1 MKAFILKSNFYS
13 YDINNNE
20 DLLNRQLRLLTK
32 FGIKD
37 LYFLYNIDDI
47 EKYRKKYNF
56 NYTII
61 DSFNLNVEDDIII
74 INGDSVFSEPILND
88 ILESNNNSSVI
99 NTYEPFSAI
108 TIDNNNI
115 VKNIDKKLLGNLFYY
130 FPLIKINKFKNVNDF
145 SDIFELYDI
154 KLIDN
159 SNEIC
164 FIFDDNTKK
173 KEYINN
179 YFAKNK
185 TVYLAFSTDI
195 IHGGHIR
202 ILKRAKELGKVI
214 VGVMSDQAVASFKRY
229 PVLDY
234 EHRYE
239 IIKNIKYVDEAIEQK
254 TLSYT
259 DNLLRIKPDYV
270 VHGDEWRED
279 NLRYIRQETL
289 NTLKSIGGKLI
300 EYPFST
306 DKEFSV
312 LEYKSAEYLSIPD
325 VRRGRL
331 KKILSYKPIVSIIEA
346 HNGLTGLIAEK
357 TTVVKDGK
365 YYQFD
370 GMWVSSLCD
379 STSRGKPDIEL
390 VDLSSR
396 LQTIDEIMEVTTK
409 PIILDAD
416 TGGLIEHF
424 VYNVKTLER
433 IGVSAVIIED
443 KIGLKKNSLFGT
455 EVEQQQDTIE
465 NFCNKISSGKQ
476 VLKTK
481 DFMIIARVESLILE
495 QGMDDAL
502 KRAFAYTEAGADG
515 IMIHSRKKEPDEIFE
530 FCSKFR
536 EKNNKSY
543 LVVVPTT
550 FNSVTEDEFAGK
562 GVNIVIYA
570 NQLTRSAFP
579 AMKKTAETILY
590 NRRAKEADDMC
601 MSIKDILT
609 LIPEE

>member
-202 ILKRAKELGKVI
+202 IL
-214 VGVMSDQAVASFKRY
+214 
-229 PVLDY
+229 
-234 EHRYE
+234 
-239 IIKNIKYVDEAIEQK
+239 N
-254 TLSYT
+254 
-259 DNLLRIKPDYV
+259 
-270 VHGDEWRED
+270 
-279 NLRYIRQETL
+279 
-289 NTLKSIGGKLI
+289 
-300 EYPFST
+300 
-306 DKEFSV
+306 
-312 LEYKSAEYLSIPD
+312 
-325 VRRGRL
+325 
-331 KKILSYKPIVSIIEA
+331 
-346 HNGLTGLIAEK
+346 
-357 TTVVKDGK
+357 
-365 YYQFD
+365 
-370 GMWVSSLCD
+370 
-379 STSRGKPDIEL
+379 
-390 VDLSSR
+390 
-396 LQTIDEIMEVTTK
+396 
-409 PIILDAD
+409 
-416 TGGLIEHF
+416 
-424 VYNVKTLER
+424 
-433 IGVSAVIIED
+433 
-443 KIGLKKNSLFGT
+443 
-455 EVEQQQDTIE
+455 
-465 NFCNKISSGKQ
+465 
-476 VLKTK
+476 
-481 DFMIIARVESLILE
+481 
-495 QGMDDAL
+495 
-502 KRAFAYTEAGADG
+502 
-515 IMIHSRKKEPDEIFE
+515 
-530 FCSKFR
+530 
-536 EKNNKSY
+536 
-543 LVVVPTT
+543 
-550 FNSVTEDEFAGK
+550 
-562 GVNIVIYA
+562 
-570 NQLTRSAFP
+570 
-579 AMKKTAETILY
+579 
-590 NRRAKEADDMC
+590 
-601 MSIKDILT
+601 
-609 LIPEE
+609 